1 MYYHG
6 LICFKSSCKINHFVN
21 IVSNTLLNQLPP
33 KEKVQNFQKYCGI
46 CYDDFIKLYL
56 KKTKKLADLEIKKE
70 EIKEMASI
78 KEMTKKEFEKKITE
92 FKECKDLHCFLI
104 NLLNLILTQEYFY
117 CFWEKFKGLN
127 LEFGGP
133 KKYTLCRIPI
143 IFNDIEKKLDY
154 NTNNYEFLKCYH
166 AKLLPYLVEIFDVIK
181 ESIDCFFGRWFCLFG
196 AILASVIWTEV
207 KNGW

>member
-117 CFWEKFKGLN
+117 CF
-127 LEFGGP
+127 
-133 KKYTLCRIPI
+133 
-143 IFNDIEKKLDY
+143 
-154 NTNNYEFLKCYH
+154 
-166 AKLLPYLVEIFDVIK
+166 
-181 ESIDCFFGRWFCLFG
+181 
-196 AILASVIWTEV
+196 
-207 KNGW
+207 